1 MQTFY
6 ESYLNLLQAC
16 HAEIHQ
22 ALNGLPS
29 AALDWVPGSEM
40 NSISVLVI
48 HLTGSERYWIG
59 DVAMQEPSNR
69 DRDAEFQVREVG
81 MEILEK
87 RLTDSLDFARSR
99 LEKLTLQ
106 ELEASRLSP
115 RNGKT
120 FTVAWSLMHALEHS
134 TLHLGQI
141 QLTRQL
147 WEQANHPR

>member
-6 ESYLNLLQAC
+6 EGYLNLLQAC
-16 HAEIHQ
+16 HNEIRA
-22 ALNGLPS
+22 ALKGLPL
-29 AALDWVPGSEM
+29 AALDWVPGAEM
-40 NSISVLVI
+40 NSISVLVF

-59 DVAMQEPSNR
+59 DVAMQETSDR
-69 DRDAEFQVREVG
+69 DRDAEFKVSELSA
-81 MEILEK
+81 EFLEK
-87 RLTDSLDFARSR
+87 RLTDSMGFASSR
-99 LEKLTLQ
+99 LETLTLQ
-106 ELEASRLSP
+106 DLEAQRVSA

-147 WEQANHPR
+147 WEQANKK

>member
-16 HAEIHQ
+16 HTEIHQ
-22 ALNGLPS
+22 ALKGLPS
-29 AALDWVPGSEM
+29 AALDWIPGSEM

-59 DVAMQEPSNR
+59 DVAMQAPSDR

-81 MEILEK
+81 MEFLEK
-87 RLTDSLDFARSR
+87 RLTDSLEFARSG

-106 ELEASRLSP
+106 DLESSRVSP
-115 RNGKT
+115 RNGKA

-147 WEQANHPR
+147 WEQAARR